1 VSSRGSVVAMFGVVG
16 LVVSIAVY
24 RGCSQANP
32 SGSPR
37 PSSSSLEH
45 SPPPRDTTPM
55 SVAKSDDLRALPP
68 KAPPETSATPTMI
81 HRTDQATPE
90 STVSLVGVVRLTATP
105 SAPATQSLV
114 GAPSCFSRHPE
125 GRPDDSLLVED
136 DLGLQNAVVWVLL
149 GTPPAREAVSRPDS
163 ISFEDCRF
171 HPRVVALVPEQSL
184 RCRNDD
190 DLRHDLLGGTEGPT
204 PLEPGQSIRMRWSG
218 PCDPLPQSCGYILGR
233 SDGSSSCRPAFTTS
247 PASAASFGSTA
258 SRLGNTAS
266 SYGTSAAK
274 SFAGLLMCPKPA

>member
-1 VSSRGSVVAMFGVVG
+1 
-16 LVVSIAVY
+16 
-24 RGCSQANP
+24 
-32 SGSPR
+32 
-37 PSSSSLEH
+37 
-45 SPPPRDTTPM
+45 M

-218 PCDPLPQSCGYILGR
+218 PCDPLPQSCRLHPWEVGWVIVLPTRFHDVTGLGGKFR
-233 SDGSSSCRPAFTTS
+233 IDGIPPGEHGIVVWHERCKEFRRTLDVSE
-247 PASAASFGSTA
+247 
-258 SRLGNTAS
+258 
-266 SYGTSAAK
+266 
-274 SFAGLLMCPKPA
+274 AGLRMVDIILPTPR